1 MPLNRTLK
9 QQMLMISSAA
19 SIMAA
24 ISNRDFAFIVNVDSF
39 PSPYLVEISRRKKIK
54 KKNVNFFK
62 PNAIFTP
69 PAMNFIF
76 KSIVDNRR
84 LFKNHHQ
91 VIKEAMLEAIQCP
104 NQEALASVGSLQTL
118 GIESIVKQEISKVL
132 NATGSATIRAPITRR
147 KELLF
152 NETLSK
158 WRKVRRKRLIDEQ
171 HLHCSF
177 ISDMKR
183 SKSELKYVIDKF
195 KIN

>member
-1 MPLNRTLK
+1 
-9 QQMLMISSAA
+9 MISSAII
-19 SIMAA
+19 IMAA
-24 ISNRDFAFIVNVDSF
+24 VSNRDFAFIVNVDSF

-69 PAMNFIF
+69 PTMNFIF

-104 NQEALASVGSLQTL
+104 NQEALASAGSLQTI
-118 GIESIVKQEISKVL
+118 GIECIVKQEISKVL
-132 NATGSATIRAPITRR
+132 NATGSATSRAPITCH
-147 KELLF
+147 KEHLL
-152 NETLSK
+152 NDTLSK
-158 WRKVRRKRLIDEQ
+158 WRIVRCKRLIDEQ